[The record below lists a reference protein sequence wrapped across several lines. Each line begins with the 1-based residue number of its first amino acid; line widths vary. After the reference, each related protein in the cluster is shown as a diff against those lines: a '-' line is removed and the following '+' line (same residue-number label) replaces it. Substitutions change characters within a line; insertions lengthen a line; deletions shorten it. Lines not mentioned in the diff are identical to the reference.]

1 MTPLLTIGTALLLA
15 LLVTMYL
22 RRNRVRSEEEIRQDI
37 LKQLFHLA
45 EKGKTPTVESL
56 SGALHLRQDE
66 VARLIRTLGDEGY
79 LSIGEERLS
88 LTDEGRTAALRTIRS
103 HRLWER
109 HLADE
114 TGVQESRWHVE
125 AEKQEHKLTP
135 AETDALSRRL
145 GHPLYDPHGDPIP
158 QEDLK
163 LPRPR
168 GVSIATASP
177 GEEFVVVHLEDEPA
191 VVYNELLEKGIH
203 RGSRVRFIGKDQS
216 NADLLIDGGS
226 QSVSLLAAANITV
239 LPSRVR
245 DPLPV
250 TGRTLQDLR
259 PGMSGT
265 VVSLS
270 PSCLGMQRRRMLD
283 LGILPGTVISAELVS
298 PAGDPTAYRIR
309 GALVALRRHE
319 AALVNVELRAVR
331 SEK

>member
-1 MTPLLTIGTALLLA
+1 
-15 LLVTMYL
+15 
-22 RRNRVRSEEEIRQDI
+22 
-37 LKQLFHLA
+37 
-45 EKGKTPTVESL
+45 
-56 SGALHLRQDE
+56 
-66 VARLIRTLGDEGY
+66 
-79 LSIGEERLS
+79 
-88 LTDEGRTAALRTIRS
+88 
-103 HRLWER
+103 
-109 HLADE
+109 
-114 TGVQESRWHVE
+114 
-125 AEKQEHKLTP
+125 
-135 AETDALSRRL
+135 
-145 GHPLYDPHGDPIP
+145 
-158 QEDLK
+158 
-163 LPRPR
+163 
-168 GVSIATASP
+168 
-177 GEEFVVVHLEDEPA
+177 
-191 VVYNELLEKGIH
+191 VYNELLEKGIH